1 MTTLAD
7 ALRGR
12 YLLEGELGRG
22 GMGVVYL
29 ARDVALDRAVAIK
42 MLPPELAGLPDVRAR
57 FLQEARMAARL
68 SHPHIVPIYAVE
80 EHGDLVCYV
89 MAYIAGQTLAER
101 VRADGPLPPG
111 VVGRLVQEV
120 AWALAYAHQHGVI
133 HRDVKPENIL
143 LERGSGRALVTDFG
157 IARLTD
163 TLVATPA
170 ERVMGT
176 PRLVSPE
183 QAAGEPLDG
192 RSDLYSLGVT
202 AFYALTGRYPFEGDT
217 AGQLL
222 AQHLTVPA
230 PPVAAIRTD
239 APRPLAVAIDRCLAK
254 APEARFANGE
264 ELALAVGEERY
275 HPIPR
280 VLQLLIRE
288 VSALGI
294 DVVSFATLAVVAVL
308 SQMLTRD
315 FMGFGYVYTVGLG
328 AVLASI
334 AAIRGIHLGR
344 LFREVIGEGWGKE
357 DLTQAMDREARE
369 QAVDSRRRLPLGR
382 QLLLYAAGLG
392 AILLYWLGPKQ
403 WGLDSAD
410 TLPGLLIE
418 MVGLA
423 APVALGR
430 WLGTQLEAPRG
441 GRPGILSRFF
451 VRFKSG
457 LFFRLLGGGR
467 RKADPPAMPDQPT
480 EMVLLEQA
488 RALFGAL
495 PASERKRLGDAEDL
509 LRNLALEAGSL
520 RARLSELDRALAEV
534 GGTGTEARRQAGQ
547 EIRVAR
553 EEAAARLATTVSALE
568 TLRLELL
575 RARVGLGSGNLTEQ
589 LDRLERVTSRIDG
602 AIEGGK
608 L

>member
-1 MTTLAD
+1 MISLTE

-12 YLLEGELGRG
+12 YLVDRELGRG
-22 GMGVVYL
+22 GMGIVYL

-42 MLPPELAGLPDVRAR
+42 LLPPEFARLPEVRVR

-68 SHPHIVPIYAVE
+68 SHPHIVPIYTVE

-89 MAYIAGQTLAER
+89 MAYIAGQTLAEK
-101 VRADGPLPPG
+101 VRDGGPLAAAA
-111 VVGRLVQEV
+111 VGRLVQEV

-163 TLVATPA
+163 ALPVTPA

-202 AFYALTGRYPFEGDT
+202 AFFALTGRYPFEGDS

-230 PPVAAIRTD
+230 PPVAAIRAD
-239 APRPLAVAIDRCLAK
+239 VPRALAVAIDRCLAK
-254 APEARFANGE
+254 APDARFANGE
-264 ELALAVGEERY
+264 ELALAVGEERSR
-275 HPIPR
+275 PIPR
-280 VLQLLIRE
+280 VLQLVVRE
-288 VSALGI
+288 ISELGV
-294 DVVSFATLAVVAVL
+294 DVVSFGTLALVAVL
-308 SQMLTRD
+308 TQILTRD
-315 FMGFGYVYTVGLG
+315 FMGFGHVYTVGLG

-344 LFREVIGEGWGKE
+344 LFREAAGEGWGQE
-357 DLTQAMDREARE
+357 DLLQATDREARE
-369 QAVDSRRRLPLGR
+369 NEANERRRPPLGR
-382 QLLLYAAGLG
+382 QLLFYAVGLG
-392 AILLYWLGPKQ
+392 AVLLYWLGPKQ
-403 WGLDSAD
+403 WGLESAD
-410 TLPGLLIE
+410 TLPGLVIE
-418 MVGLA
+418 LLGLA

-430 WLGTQLEAPRG
+430 WLGTQLEAPRE
-441 GRPGILSRFF
+441 GRPGLLSRFF
-451 VRFKSG
+451 IRFKSG
-457 LFFRLLGGGR
+457 MFFRLLGRGKQR
-467 RKADPPAMPDQPT
+467 SVHPAIVDQPT

-488 RALFGAL
+488 QALFSAL
-495 PASERKRLGDAEDL
+495 PASERKRLREAEDL
-509 LRNLALEAGSL
+509 LRKLAEEASVH
-520 RARLSELDRALAEV
+520 RARITDLDRALADV
-534 GGTGTEARRQAGQ
+534 GGTGTAARRQAGE
-547 EIRVAR
+547 EITAAR
-553 EEAAARLATTVSALE
+553 QSTAVRLATTLSALE

-589 LDRLERVTSRIDG
+589 LDRLERVTRGIDAAVESG
-602 AIEGGK
+602 EV
-608 L
+608 